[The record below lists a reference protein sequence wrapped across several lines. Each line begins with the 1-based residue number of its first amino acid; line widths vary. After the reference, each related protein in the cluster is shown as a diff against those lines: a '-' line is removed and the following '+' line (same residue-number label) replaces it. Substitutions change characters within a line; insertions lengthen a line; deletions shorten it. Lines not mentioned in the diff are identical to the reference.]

1 MQRTYWLIGSILLG
15 LLVFAWASPTDAE
28 FGYKDIYQYDE
39 AENDW
44 VLLEPSDESN
54 DTAYMIVRDPAG
66 SAGNSNASLSVA
78 GKLEILPSLSGTR
91 AKSFGMLSEPESLS
105 YTNGPLT
112 ITVTP
117 LTDNIE
123 VDTDEGWFILPGTG
137 NYAEWRFVYS
147 VTNLGDVEMKDIE
160 VKDNFGGELE
170 VRSANGSWSASP
182 TKGQVVVSHS
192 GAMKNFKFKWDGFVL
207 APGESASL
215 TIDVKLGE
223 NPAGKQEY
231 TSCNKVY
238 ELNSGGVLKF
248 RWQQQQ
254 GQGWTS
260 YEGEPFEVWVP
271 CSPPSV
277 CVKLSAAG
285 TEWYIR
291 KPGDYYTRM
300 LEGEIRATGD
310 ATVAITF
317 SGFDNLRSVSSS
329 QVIPVFYALKSN
341 PPADSDW
348 LTPQQLNE
356 DTSLELK
363 VSADAASSWNMWQ
376 RVNLGT
382 QSPGM
387 YSNVG
392 VITFTMV
399 NSQPAYVRE

>member
-271 CSPPSV
+271 CLPSM
-277 CVKLSAAG
+277 SIEIST
-285 TEWYIR
+285 TEVQWFVR
-291 KPGDYYTRM
+291 KPGDYYTRA
-300 LEGEIRATGD
+300 LTGSVK
-310 ATVAITF
+310 ANCKVAITF
-317 SGFDNLRSVSSS
+317 SGFDNLHSTSTNQSLL
-329 QVIPVFYALKSN
+329 VFYALAGER
-341 PPADSDW
+341 PEQW
-348 LTPQQLNE
+348 C
-356 DTSLELK
+356 
-363 VSADAASSWNMWQ
+363 
-376 RVNLGT
+376 
-382 QSPGM
+382 
-387 YSNVG
+387 
-392 VITFTMV
+392 
-399 NSQPAYVRE
+399 